1 MKNSSPLKTC
11 ILILFT
17 QLASFYDLGLNLYS
31 KSWLKSQL
39 LLKYFHTCLPISKIC
54 ILISYSIV
62 KFSNACLIFL
72 HLDSYLLEGGD
83 QAFWYSP
90 QDMIGWFGFGFWLGY
105 DCSAVLCWCLPHSG
119 VNELW
124 HRSSPFGAPPPSAV
138 PGHHTAPQ
146 VVTEPAGRHRAPG
159 WAPCAGPQAPTRCL
173 FHAWSCR
180 YVAAALSMQFLTLHS
195 LLRLVFFKETS
206 PTT

>member
-39 LLKYFHTCLPISKIC
+39 LLKYFHTCLPITKIC

-124 HRSSPFGAPPPSAV
+124 HRSSPFGAPPPQRRPRSSHSTA
-138 PGHHTAPQ
+138 GHH
-146 VVTEPAGRHRAPG
+146 RACRSSQSPG
-159 WAPCAGPQAPTRCL
+159 L
-173 FHAWSCR
+173 S
-180 YVAAALSMQFLTLHS
+180 ALRWTTGSHS
-195 LLRLVFFKETS
+195 LFVSRVVV
-206 PTT
+206 